1 MKGAQ
6 HSDRYFPFHP
16 RLQKPRF
23 FINTS
28 GFFIGG
34 HSTPHPSYA
43 PLFPLPASF
52 PTLHVIGKN
61 DTIVPHVETE
71 FMTKMCLNKRV
82 EWHMGDH
89 FVPMKASWRGF
100 FKDYI
105 ESFLPGGADGEGI
118 PHPNEFSPS
127 VISQLRSVRI
137 QSQLDSGFMLPS
149 VAHVSAEKGL
159 NQNSRVRLVIAP
171 LQVKTV
177 GVPVYVLNQGV
188 V

>member
-82 EWHMGDH
+82 EWHMGGELQNAQDLRGCTLIGGPCRPFCAH
-89 FVPMKASWRGF
+89 ESLLERFLQGLHRIVPPWWRRR
-100 FKDYI
+100 
-105 ESFLPGGADGEGI
+105 GG
-118 PHPNEFSPS
+118 HTSS
-127 VISQLRSVRI
+127 
-137 QSQLDSGFMLPS
+137 
-149 VAHVSAEKGL
+149 
-159 NQNSRVRLVIAP
+159 
-171 LQVKTV
+171 
-177 GVPVYVLNQGV
+177 
-188 V
+188 